1 MAGDEKL
8 RDYLKRVSVDLRKS
22 GMRVRAR
29 RGGSRAHRDCR
40 YRLQISGRGWFCDR
54 DVGAGGT
61 GTGCDLSL
69 PEDRGWDLDG
79 LYDPDPDHPGTSYT
93 REGGF
98 LRNAGEFDPGFFG
111 ISPRE
116 AFGTDPQ
123 QRLMLEVCWEALED
137 AGIDPADLHRSD
149 AGVFTG
155 VMHHDYATGVRGP
168 ASMGLDSGLGSGSG
182 GSIVSGR
189 VAYTLGLEG
198 PAISVDTACSSS
210 LVALHLACHSLRRR
224 ECSLALAGGVTL
236 LGTPSLLIWFSRQR
250 GCAPDGRCK
259 AYAEGANGV
268 GWGEGAGVLVLERLQ
283 EAKRLGHEV
292 LAIVRG
298 SAVNQDG
305 ASNGLSA
312 PSGLAQQRL
321 IRQALAD
328 ARLSPTQVEVVE
340 GHGTGTTL
348 GDPIEAQ
355 ALLATYGQ
363 DRPDGRPLWLGSI
376 KSNIGHAQAA
386 AGVAG
391 VIKMVMALRMG
402 ALPRTLHAEEPSSQ
416 IDWSAGAVSL
426 LSEERLW
433 PAGAEPRRAGVSSF
447 GASGT
452 NAHLIVEEAPVGS
465 EFSEDEQDPALEQGP
480 ALEVSVK
487 EVPETTKGPA
497 DLIYE
502 GDTQLT
508 EDDTQLTGLTSSGF
522 VPWIISA
529 RDRKGLQ
536 AQAQQLSTYVQDDQ
550 SASALDVAY
559 SLVRRPRF
567 AERAVAIGAGRDEL
581 LAGLSALSGDRSAPG
596 TLHGMVG
603 ARGAGKVVFVF
614 PGQGSQWEGMAVE
627 LLEHSPIFARTLHE
641 CGEALATHI
650 DWSLES
656 VLRSEP
662 GAPGLE
668 RVDVVQPVLFAVMVS
683 LAALWRACGVSP
695 AAVVGHSQ
703 GEIAAAHVAGGLSL
717 EDATRVVALRSQMLA
732 RLTGRGRMV
741 SVALASEQVSDLL
754 SRWQNKIVIAAVNG
768 PGSTVVSGEPDA
780 VEELIEQCAE
790 QEIRARPIA
799 AGVGA
804 GHSPQIEELREEM
817 LQACSAIKPQSS
829 NIPFYSTV
837 TGQRMDTSELG
848 SGYWYRNARETVQF
862 ASTMSTLLAD
872 ACRTFVELSPH
883 PVLAGA
889 LEDAIEHNLEDSESA
904 IVTGSL
910 RRGEGGPK
918 RFMTSLAEL
927 WARGVTID
935 WGAVL
940 GRSPKRRLRLPTYP
954 FSREHFWVESDIGSA
969 GAAASVG
976 QEAADHPLIGAM
988 ANLAD
993 ERGSLF
999 TARISLQTHPWLAD
1013 HQAVGVVLLP
1023 GTAFLELALHAGAQ
1037 LGCGSVREL
1046 TIASPL
1052 VFPSQGAMQVQL
1064 LVGSPDGEGICSIGI
1079 YSRPD
1084 GPARESAGGEDTW
1097 TRHADGFL
1105 APSGSDSTGPA
1116 IEFDIPA
1123 LNGGQWPPASATP
1136 IAADIENLYDRAAE
1150 QGFDY
1155 GPAFQGLKALWK
1167 DGEDVLAEVS
1177 LSTEQESQAETFG
1190 IHPALLDAALHALS
1204 GTLLA
1209 EQGGAKQEAWLP
1221 FAWHEVQL
1229 RSTGA
1234 SSLRVRLRSVGP
1246 DAVSLTA
1253 VDSTG
1258 APVLSVRSLV
1268 TRRLSL
1274 QQLGQTGAGYQPSLY
1289 CIDWVSL
1296 PRSSRPA
1303 VGTWAVLD
1311 AHGDSPAV
1319 EALLARDV
1327 SIQSHPDLE
1336 TLGDFLDQN
1345 IVPPELVIVDCTST
1359 DEYPHLHDAEA
1370 GSAAE
1375 AQANAERV
1383 LRLLQA
1389 WLADERLTQSRL
1401 VFVTVMAVVAQSHED
1416 VPDPAVAAI
1425 WGMVRS
1431 AQSENPGRF
1440 TLVDLDSQLDW
1451 SELPA
1456 ALEHDEPQ
1464 LALRN
1469 GEIMAPRLAR
1479 VPRSRLA
1486 DRPGLVLDPHGTVLI
1501 TGGTGGVAHWI
1512 ARHLVSEHGARH
1524 LLLASR
1530 SGPGADGVSQLVAE
1544 LTQLGAEVSC
1554 VACDVSNRAQL
1565 VDLLKS
1571 IPEAHPLC
1579 AVMHLA
1585 VVLDD
1590 GVIESLTPERL
1601 ARVFAPKAQ
1610 AAWHLHELTK
1620 HMDLDAFTLF
1630 SSIASTFG
1638 NPGQGN
1644 YAAANA
1650 FVDALA
1656 ASRRAQGM
1664 AGISLAW
1671 GPWAQGGMTAEEMGR
1686 AGVARIARAGFRALE
1701 VEEGL
1706 ELFEVAQKLDEG
1718 LVVPVRLDVASL
1730 RVLARAGELPA
1741 LLRDLVRIRMES
1753 QAEVSRESFLRR
1765 VMVVPSQERKRVAL
1779 EVVREEVAAVLA
1791 YSSPEMIDPQRIFKE
1806 LGFDSLTA
1814 VELRNR
1820 LNAATGMRL
1829 PATLIFDHPTVTDL
1843 ANNLLTLVSGE
1854 ARAGDPVDSAELEMR
1869 RALASIPMAR
1879 LREAGLFDV
1888 LMELAGGDGDKE
1900 PQEEANAE
1908 HLIDEL
1914 DVAGLVQMTL
1924 DASDPVDE
1932 TEVSA

>member
-1 MAGDEKL
+1 MASDEKL

-22 GMRVRAR
+22 GMRVRELEEA
-29 RGGSRAHRDCR
+29 AHEPIAIVGIGCR
-40 YRLQISGRGWFCDR
+40 YPGGVDSAVEMWRLVEQGRD
-54 DVGAGGT
+54 AIA
-61 GTGCDLSL
+61 SL
-69 PEDRGWDLDG
+69 PEDRGWDLDS

-98 LRNAGEFDPGFFG
+98 LRDAGDFDPGFFG

-137 AGIDPADLHRSD
+137 AGIDPADLHHSD
-149 AGVFTG
+149 TGVFTG

-168 ASMGLDSGLGSGSG
+168 ASMGLDSGLGSGPG

-210 LVALHLACHSLRRR
+210 LVALHLACHSLRRG

-236 LGTPSLLIWFSRQR
+236 LGTPALLIWFSRQR

-259 AYAEGANGV
+259 SYAEGANGV
-268 GWGEGAGVLVLERLQ
+268 GWGEGAGVLVLERLH

-292 LAIVRG
+292 LALVRG

-305 ASNGLSA
+305 ASNGLTA

-328 ARLSPTQVEVVE
+328 ARLSPAQVDAVE

-363 DRPDGRPLWLGSI
+363 DRPDGRPLWLGSV

-452 NAHLIVEEAPVGS
+452 NAHLIVEEAPVESGPS
-465 EFSEDEQDPALEQGP
+465 DGEHGP
-480 ALEVSVK
+480 ALEVSM
-487 EVPETTKGPA
+487 EDVPGLALAEGAA
-497 DLIYE
+497 DPSRVGRDAQE
-502 GDTQLT
+502 
-508 EDDTQLTGLTSSGF
+508 TGLTSAGC

-529 RDRKGLQ
+529 RDRSGLQ
-536 AQAQQLSTYVQDDQ
+536 AQAQRLSTYVQEDQ
-550 SASALDVAY
+550 SASALDVGC

-567 AERAVAIGAGRDEL
+567 AERAVAIGAERDEL

-603 ARGAGKVVFVF
+603 ARGVGKIVFVF

-627 LLEHSPIFARTLHE
+627 LLDSSPIFARTLRE
-641 CGEALATHI
+641 CGEALAAHI
-650 DWSLES
+650 DWSLEG

-683 LAALWRACGVSP
+683 LAALWRACGVRP

-717 EDATRVVALRSQMLA
+717 EDAAQVVALRSQMLA

-741 SVALASEQVSDLL
+741 SVALTSEQVADRL
-754 SRWQNKIVIAAVNG
+754 SRWQDKIVIAAVNG
-768 PGSTVVSGEPDA
+768 PCSTVVSGEPEA
-780 VEELIEQCAE
+780 VEELMEQCAE
-790 QEIRARPIA
+790 QDIRARPIA

-804 GHSPQIEELREEM
+804 GHSPQVEELREEM
-817 LQACSAIKPQSS
+817 LQACSAIKPQGSD
-829 NIPFYSTV
+829 IPFYSTV
-837 TGQRMDTSELG
+837 TGQRMDTGELG

-862 ASTMSTLLAD
+862 ASTMSMLLAD
-872 ACRTFVELSPH
+872 AYRTFVELSPH
-883 PVLAGA
+883 PVLSGA
-889 LEDAIEHNLEDSESA
+889 LEDAIEDRLEDRESA
-904 IVTGSL
+904 IVASSL

-918 RFMTSLAEL
+918 RFMASLAEL
-927 WARGVTID
+927 WVRGAAID
-935 WGAVL
+935 WEAVL
-940 GRSPKRRLRLPTYP
+940 GGSATRRLRLPTYP
-954 FSREHFWVESDIGSA
+954 FARDRYWVESEAASA
-969 GAAASVG
+969 GAAASIG
-976 QEAADHPLIGAM
+976 QEAADHPLIGAV
-988 ANLAD
+988 ADLAD

-1037 LGCGSVREL
+1037 MGCGTVQEL
-1046 TIASPL
+1046 TLESPL
-1052 VFPSQGAMQVQL
+1052 VLPSQGAMQVQL
-1064 LVGSPDGEGICSIGI
+1064 LVGPPDRDGIRSIGI

-1084 GPARESAGGEDTW
+1084 GRARESVGADDSW
-1097 TRHADGFL
+1097 TRHADGSL
-1105 APSGSDSTGPA
+1105 APSGADSTVPA
-1116 IEFDIPA
+1116 IEFDVPA
-1123 LNGGQWPPASATP
+1123 SNDGQWPPASATA
-1136 IAADIENLYDRAAE
+1136 IAIDIENLYDRAAE

-1177 LSTEQESQAETFG
+1177 LSTEHESQAATFG

-1209 EQGGAKQEAWLP
+1209 EQGGAEQEAWLP

-1234 SSLRVRLRSVGP
+1234 SSLRVRLRSTGP
-1246 DAVSLTA
+1246 DAVSLAA

-1274 QQLGQTGAGYQPSLY
+1274 QQLGQTGAGHQPSLY

-1296 PRSSRPA
+1296 SGSARPVA
-1303 VGTWAVLD
+1303 GIWAVLD
-1311 AHGDSPAV
+1311 AHGRSPAV

-1327 SIQSHPDLE
+1327 SIQSYPDLE
-1336 TLGDFLDQN
+1336 ALGDVIDQN
-1345 IVPPELVIVDCTST
+1345 VVPPEVVIVDCTST
-1359 DEYPHLHDAEA
+1359 DDHTHLHESEA
-1370 GSAAE
+1370 GLADV
-1375 AQANAERV
+1375 AQANVERV
-1383 LRLLQA
+1383 LRLLQT
-1389 WLADERLTQSRL
+1389 WLADERFAQSKL

-1416 VPDPAVAAI
+1416 VPDPAAAAI

-1440 TLVDLDSQLDW
+1440 VLVDLDSQLGW

-1456 ALEHDEPQ
+1456 ALERDEPQ
-1464 LALRN
+1464 LAVRN
-1469 GEIMAPRLAR
+1469 GELSALRLAR

-1486 DRPGLVLDPHGTVLI
+1486 DRPGLVLDPHGTVLM
-1501 TGGTGGVAHWI
+1501 TGGTGGVARWI
-1512 ARHLVSEHGARH
+1512 ARHLVLEHGARH

-1530 SGPGADGVSQLVAE
+1530 SGREAHGASELEAE
-1544 LTQLGAEVSC
+1544 LTQLGAQVSC
-1554 VACDVSNRAQL
+1554 VACDVSDRAQL
-1565 VDLLKS
+1565 GDLLES
-1571 IPEAHPLC
+1571 IPEEHPLC

-1610 AAWHLHELTK
+1610 AAWYLHELTK
-1620 HMDLDAFTLF
+1620 HMDLTAFALF
-1630 SSIASTFG
+1630 SSVACTFG

-1650 FVDALA
+1650 FLDALA

-1686 AGVARIARAGFRALE
+1686 AGAARIARAGFRALE

-1706 ELFEVAQKLDEG
+1706 ELFDVAQKLDEG
-1718 LVVPVRLDVASL
+1718 LVVPVRLDAASL
-1730 RVLARAGELPA
+1730 RALARGGELPA
-1741 LLRDLVRIRMES
+1741 LLRDLVRTRIES
-1753 QAEVSRESFLRR
+1753 QSEGSRESLLRR
-1765 VMVVPSQERKRVAL
+1765 VMVVPPQERERVAL

-1791 YSSPEMIDPQRIFKE
+1791 YSSPAMIDPQRVFKE

-1820 LNAATGMRL
+1820 LNAATGLRL
-1829 PATLIFDHPTVTDL
+1829 SATLIFDHPTVTGL
-1843 ANNLLTLVSGE
+1843 ANHLLTLVSREAGGE
-1854 ARAGDPVDSAELEMR
+1854 DQLDPAELEMR
-1869 RALASIPMAR
+1869 RALASIPLAR

-1888 LMELAGGDGDKE
+1888 LMELADGDRDKR
-1900 PQEEANAE
+1900 PQGEASAE
-1908 HLIDEL
+1908 QLIDEL
-1914 DVAGLVQMTL
+1914 DIAGLVQMTL
-1924 DASDPVDE
+1924 DASDSANE
-1932 TEVSA
+1932 TEVSG